1 MEKMNISQ
9 SSSISGKNAILR
21 NQMSKNLNVGTFNK
35 SFEPS
40 DEQQNQ
46 NNLQANQLANVL
58 KQGKIGGS
66 SSLTRQQN
74 SQSRTKAN
82 IALATAG
89 SQNRNS
95 VRGERSANRVTDR
108 QSNNESRKKSS
119 DSKREANT
127 FQVSNLNSSFSSQ
140 IKNQ

>member
-1 MEKMNISQ
+1 MNISQ

-21 NQMSKNLNVGTFNK
+21 NQMNKNLNVGAFNK

-89 SQNRNS
+89 SQNRNY